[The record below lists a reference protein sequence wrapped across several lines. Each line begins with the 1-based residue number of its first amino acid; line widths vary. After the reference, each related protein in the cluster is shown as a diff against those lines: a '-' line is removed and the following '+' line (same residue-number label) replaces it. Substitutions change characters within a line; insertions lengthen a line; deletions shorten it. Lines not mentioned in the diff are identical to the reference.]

1 MEIRKKWGKCE
12 GSSNNVANSKSL
24 RPRLSKSGDIFCYFG
39 KPTSSLIYVASYD
52 DDSDEG
58 DFDHDDKDDDFVD
71 DDEVAAP
78 SKIYCCHR
86 EVYEL

>member
-1 MEIRKKWGKCE
+1 M
-12 GSSNNVANSKSL
+12 
-24 RPRLSKSGDIFCYFG
+24 
-39 KPTSSLIYVASYD
+39 ASYD

-71 DDEVAAP
+71 DDEVAAL

>member
-1 MEIRKKWGKCE
+1 M
-12 GSSNNVANSKSL
+12 
-24 RPRLSKSGDIFCYFG
+24 
-39 KPTSSLIYVASYD
+39 ASHD

-58 DFDHDDKDDDFVD
+58 DFDHEDKDYDFVDD